1 MIWIIILN
9 KIKNKLLSQK
19 GAVDKILV
27 TLLFIVIG
35 VAALVGLEQWTSVHK
50 NNMMNI
56 SEKTI
61 NAVMNE

>member
-1 MIWIIILN
+1 MIWIIALN
-9 KIKNKLLSQK
+9 KIKIKLLSQK

-35 VAALVGLEQWTSVHK
+35 VAALVGLEQWTSDHK

>member
-1 MIWIIILN
+1 MIWIIVLN

-35 VAALVGLEQWTSVHK
+35 VAALVGLEQWASDHK
-50 NNMMNI
+50 NDMMNI